1 MFDRSG
7 FWSTAPDWRQT
18 VYSTARLRLAAA
30 VMPTVWRLS
39 GFGSRTVLAEL
50 GVRHVLGPRDAC
62 DATDYALRL
71 APDSVLLI
79 CDPAACAALRDLGER
94 PRLVVSELSDGFVG
108 MDITGSAAP
117 LVLQLA
123 NEYPFMDLTDRPDE
137 SARMTFAGLPV
148 VVMRRHD
155 GWRLHVERPWAAA
168 LWRWLMR
175 HVQYVEEDGQT

>member
-18 VYSTARLRLAAA
+18 VHFTARLQLAAA
-30 VMPTVWRLS
+30 VLPAVWRLS
-39 GFGSRTVLAEL
+39 GSASRSVLAEL
-50 GVRHVLGPRDAC
+50 GVRHALGPRDAC
-62 DATDYALRL
+62 DAANYALRL

-79 CDPAACAALRDLGER
+79 CHPAAHAVLHELGEH
-94 PRLVVSELSDGFVG
+94 PQLVVSELSDGFVG

-117 LVLQLA
+117 LLLQLA
-123 NEYPFMDLTDRPDE
+123 NEYPFMDLTDRPEE

-168 LWRWLMR
+168 LWRWLMQ
-175 HVQYVEEDGQT
+175 HVQHVEEGGRT